1 MNATDE
7 RLEILLTKAEKEA
20 LRDQSIRDG
29 RSMAGTIRHALRVY
43 IAAEE
48 LRREAKRLEMR
59 IP

>member
-1 MNATDE
+1 MKHPFQLYLSPAE
-7 RLEILLTKAEKEA
+7 RDA

-48 LRREAKRLEMR
+48 LRREVKRLEMK

>member
-1 MNATDE
+1 MKHPFQLYLDPAE
-7 RLEILLTKAEKEA
+7 RDA
-20 LRDQSIRDG
+20 LRAQSIRDG

-48 LRREAKRLEMR
+48 LRREVKRLEMK